1 MNRLT
6 IINKIVAYDYNNA
19 IIYNINKPE
28 KSVSLY
34 APTNECLYI
43 LLDQYP
49 NVIPQNYFFEQA
61 WEKQGLTTT
70 NNNFYPHIS
79 MIRRA
84 FEVVGLNGDIILT
97 LPRRGLSLSK
107 DLEITHEEKKR
118 QDKKEEI
125 VIDETS
131 NNATINNSMLRAS
144 LWVVVSILIIIL
156 FSILLYNKNSP
167 YEKSIENY
175 YHVEDIELC
184 HLFSLS
190 EGYDISNVKE
200 IIRNEKIN
208 CNKAKNLYYTTY
220 PIIKRESLIYCDVLN
235 STPKN
240 CISYL
245 MIK

>member
-70 NNNFYPHIS
+70 NNNFYQHIS

-144 LWVVVSILIIIL
+144 LWVVVSILIITL
-156 FSILLYNKNSP
+156 FSILLYNKKSP

-175 YHVEDIELC
+175 NHVEDIELC

-190 EGYDISNVKE
+190 EGYDVSNVKE
-200 IIRNEKIN
+200 IIKNEKIN
-208 CNKAKNLYYTTY
+208 CNKVKNLYYTTY

-235 STPKN
+235 NTPKN

>member
-70 NNNFYPHIS
+70 NNNFYQHIS

-107 DLEITHEEKKR
+107 DLEITHEEKKK
-118 QDKKEEI
+118 QDKKDEI

-131 NNATINNSMLRAS
+131 NNATINNSILRAS

-156 FSILLYNKNSP
+156 FSILLYNINSP